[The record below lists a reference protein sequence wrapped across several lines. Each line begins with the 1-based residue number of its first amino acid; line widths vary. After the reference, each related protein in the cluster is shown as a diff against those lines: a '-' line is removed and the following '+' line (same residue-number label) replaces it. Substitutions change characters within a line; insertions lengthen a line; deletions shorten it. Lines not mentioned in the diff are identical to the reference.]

1 MPGKPLTPRAGLAPA
16 VGLLLAGSLHGGV
29 GVAHAQASAPA
40 QQASGASAQPLSPQM
55 SQLLSSA
62 RMWEAKNRQDM
73 ARTQL
78 DKILTLQPDQ
88 PDALLLLGQIELR
101 SNRPVEAEKLLQ
113 RLRRAH
119 PGHPATRELEDA
131 HRLATRDKRELAE
144 VRLLSRA
151 GKSEE
156 AVARLR
162 QLFPHG
168 APSGDMASDY
178 YRMLSDTPQGR
189 AQAIAEL
196 RARTR
201 QDPSDLRLAMALASL
216 LTDRA
221 ATRQEGLTILQ
232 GITRRPDGDR
242 QGALDLWRRTLYS
255 VSDDPDYYVWF
266 ERYLREAPDDKIARD
281 TMADLA
287 KLVEARQRLLADPDY
302 QAQQRGLRALDRG
315 RIDEAEAALQQ
326 ALRSREGDAEAVGGL
341 GLVRLRQGRHDEA
354 RELFARA
361 LRLDPEG
368 RNRWSS
374 LLDTATF
381 WGSIAAARRANEQGK
396 PEEAERLA
404 RQALRTQPDNGDAQR
419 ILADALIARGQHAEA
434 EALLRK
440 RLALQPPDVDALRTL
455 AQLLRDTNRG
465 AEIEPLLADTEARL
479 ARAPSSR
486 SSPSAPSSRDDDLR
500 TLHALR
506 AELLSLQ
513 ADQLLARRLLSPALT
528 RLEEAVRLTP
538 DSAWTRYSLA
548 RVYRDLG
555 LPALGR
561 TVMDEGLA
569 QAPGAEMRY
578 AAALYLN
585 AIDDPDSAAA
595 VLAQISAAEQSEGM
609 RQLGGNLRAQQRV
622 RDARLALA
630 AGDRQRARG
639 LLDEAAKDAADDPQM
654 LATIGREWIALGEAA
669 RGLRL
674 VDDWL
679 AAHPDDPAIGVRLR
693 YGELLAAADRDD
705 ALRDW
710 LADIADHGELTPE
723 QRETLNDQTLRLAL
737 RDSERHIARDD
748 FAGAA
753 RVLAGVPEPLRED
766 RRWGLAQAELRE
778 AQGDDV
784 GAAHAARALLARN
797 PRDADARLL
806 LARLDERAGRDDA
819 ALRTVLEVLTDTPAD
834 DIDTRLSAARRLTSL
849 RQPEQADEVVQ
860 QLQQQYPG
868 RSDLTLQQGRIAQS
882 RGDFDQAAA
891 LYRRAL
897 DEERREGVIAA
908 PAGVAQA
915 GDAEPAVLSPGNIG
929 FGPAGSALGASGT
942 PGWFGNA
949 GMPDAADGADGAAQ
963 AAQAP
968 DLAVQGTPAQRA
980 LLDLESRRQGQVATA
995 FLHSNKSGDS
1005 GVSRLGSTE
1014 IPLLVRIPHRYT
1026 GHVFFHA
1033 DTVRLNAGTLSNDSE
1048 DAAQFGQIAGR
1059 PGQPWSSRGQQDA
1072 GMALAAGYAFDG
1084 AYESWRADVGT
1095 TPLGFT
1101 EQNLVGGFRY
1111 RAELRRASATID
1123 VSRRPVT
1130 SSLISYAGAVDPVSG
1145 EQWGGVL
1152 RNGVR
1157 LGYSHDVGRG
1167 SVFATVGAGLLTGH
1181 NVMSN
1186 REVTVRA
1193 GMDWPLLNQ
1202 RNQRVITGLVLNYW
1216 RYSENLRYY
1225 TFGHG
1230 GYYSPQRYL
1239 SVSVPVQWSGRRG
1252 SWSWRLE
1259 GSAGLSDTY
1268 EKSMDLYPTRPDLQ
1282 AAAGGADARYT
1293 GGAGGGFSYT
1303 AAAAVEYRLTPQWI
1317 AGLVLQID
1325 RSRDYAPNRAFA
1337 YLRYFFDRQRGPVSF
1352 PPDPVQPYSSY

>member
-16 VGLLLAGSLHGGV
+16 VGLLLAGSLNS
-29 GVAHAQASAPA
+29 GVAQAQSVAAPGPAQPGRTAGSAATASAP
-40 QQASGASAQPLSPQM
+40 PSPQM

-88 PDALLLLGQIELR
+88 PDALLLLAQIELR
-101 SNRPVEAEKLLQ
+101 SNRPAEAEKLLQ

-119 PGHPATRELEDA
+119 PGHAATRELEDA
-131 HRLATRDKRELAE
+131 YRLATRDKRELAE
-144 VRLLSRA
+144 IRLLSRA
-151 GKSEE
+151 GKSDE

-178 YRMLSDTPQGR
+178 YRMLSDTAQGR

-201 QDPSDLRLAMALASL
+201 RDPSDLRLAMALASL
-216 LTDRA
+216 LTDRS
-221 ATRQEGLTILQ
+221 ATRQEGLEILRD
-232 GITRRPDGDR
+232 IARRPDGDR

-255 VSDDPDYYVWF
+255 VSTDPDYYVWF
-266 ERYLREAPDDKIARD
+266 ERYLREAPDDQVARD

-287 KLVEARQRLLADPDY
+287 KVVEARRRLLADPDY
-302 QAQQRGLRALDRG
+302 QAQQRGLRALERG
-315 RIDEAEAALQQ
+315 RLDEAEAALQQ
-326 ALRSREGDAEAVGGL
+326 ALRSRDSDAEAVGGL

-361 LRLDPEG
+361 LKLDPEG

-374 LLDTATF
+374 LLDTAAF

-396 PEEAERLA
+396 PDEAERLA
-404 RQALRTQPDNGDAQR
+404 REALRRQPDNGDAQR
-419 ILADALIARGQHAEA
+419 ILADALIARGQRAQA

-440 RLALQPPDVDALRTL
+440 RQALQPPDIDAVRTL
-455 AQLLRDTNRG
+455 AQLLRDSGRSG
-465 AEIEPLLADTEARL
+465 EIEALLADTEARL
-479 ARAPSSR
+479 ARAPS
-486 SSPSAPSSRDDDLR
+486 PSSTRDEDVR
-500 TLHALR
+500 TLRVLR
-506 AELLSLQ
+506 ADLLSLQ
-513 ADQLLARRLLSPALT
+513 ADQLLSQRLLSPALA
-528 RLEEAVRLTP
+528 RLEEAVRLAP
-538 DSAWTRYSLA
+538 DAAWTRYSLA

-555 LPALGR
+555 LPAMGR
-561 TVMDEGLA
+561 TVMEEGLHR
-569 QAPGAEMRY
+569 APAAEMRY

-595 VLAQISAAEQSEGM
+595 VLAQIPGAEQTEGM
-609 RQLGGNLRAQQRV
+609 RQLAGNLRAQQRV
-622 RDARLALA
+622 REARLALA
-630 AGDRQRARG
+630 AGHRQQARA
-639 LLDEAAKDAADDPQM
+639 LLDEAARDAMDDPQM
-654 LATIGREWIALGEAA
+654 LATVGREWIALGEPA

-679 AAHPDDPAIGVRLR
+679 ATHPDDPAIGVRLR
-693 YGELLAAADRDD
+693 YGELLAAADRDE

-710 LADIADHGELTPE
+710 LADIGEHGTLTPE

-737 RDSERHIARDD
+737 RDSDRLIARDD

-753 RVLAGVPEPLRED
+753 RVLAAVPAPLRED

-778 AQGDDV
+778 AQGDDA
-784 GAAHAARALLARN
+784 GAAEAARALLARE
-797 PRDADARLL
+797 PRNADARLL
-806 LARLDERAGRDDA
+806 LARLDERAGRDDE
-819 ALRTVLEVLTDTPAD
+819 ALAKVREVLGDTPAD
-834 DIDTRLSAARRLTSL
+834 DINTRLSAARRLTSL
-849 RQPEQADEVVQ
+849 QQADEAQQVVT

-882 RGDFDQAAA
+882 RGQFEHAAA

-897 DEERREGVIAA
+897 DEERREGVVAA
-908 PAGVAQA
+908 PVDVAQA
-915 GDAEPAVLSPGNIG
+915 GTAEPQVLSPGSVG
-929 FGPAGSALGASGT
+929 FGPAGSSMGSGASGT
-942 PGWFGNA
+942 TGWFGNT
-949 GMPDAADGADGAAQ
+949 GMADPSGPSRDAAQ
-963 AAQAP
+963 ADDIAM
-968 DLAVQGTPAQRA
+968 QGTPAQRA

-995 FLHSNKSGDS
+995 FLYSNKSGDS

-1033 DTVRLNAGTLSNDSE
+1033 DTVRLDAGTLANDSE
-1048 DAAQFGQIAGR
+1048 DAGEFGQIAGR
-1059 PGQPWSSRGQQDA
+1059 PGQPWSSRGQQDT

-1084 AYESWRADVGT
+1084 ATESWRADVGT

-1111 RAELRRASATID
+1111 RAQLRRASATVD

-1130 SSLISYAGAVDPVSG
+1130 SSLISYAGAVDPASG

-1157 LGYSHDVGRG
+1157 VGYSHDVGRG

-1181 NVMSN
+1181 NVMRN

-1193 GMDWPLLNQ
+1193 GMDWPLLS
-1202 RNQRVITGLVLNYW
+1202 RRDQRVITGLVLNYW

-1252 SWSWRLE
+1252 GWSWRLE
-1259 GSAGLSDTY
+1259 GSAGLSNTD
-1268 EKSMDLYPTRPDLQ
+1268 EKAMDLYPTRPDLQ
-1282 AAAGGADARYT
+1282 AAAGGAAARYT
-1293 GGAGGGFSYT
+1293 GGSGGGFSYT